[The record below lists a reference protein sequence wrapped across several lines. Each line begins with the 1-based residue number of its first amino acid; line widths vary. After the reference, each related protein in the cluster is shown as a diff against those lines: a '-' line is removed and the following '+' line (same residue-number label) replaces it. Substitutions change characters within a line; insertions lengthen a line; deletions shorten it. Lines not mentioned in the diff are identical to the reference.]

1 MDNWEDIILGA
12 LIFVGIISVMKIL
25 FIILGG
31 Y

>member
-1 MDNWEDIILGA
+1 MDNWEDIILGT
-12 LIFVGIISVMKIL
+12 LIFVGVISVMKIL